1 MMALLDQI
9 NTMKPWTVGYKR
21 CPVCGK
27 GANWY
32 AAGHPA
38 CKDCFLEALE
48 IELIR
53 EDISHWSQQHFSLS
67 LSSSGAMRDRLLA
80 LIHFKD
86 FQTMEDMEKLLIEN
100 LGFDSDHPLA
110 WYTRQKA
117 YEACVFFE
125 DSEKMLK
132 TVLSTKKFG
141 SWQQKA
147 NMVKLC
153 CDINSESPKIIKFI
167 GQMANDPSP
176 NVRSHVAGSIRDNKK
191 AWAKKL
197 CAQLSYDTNALVRE
211 VFERRQYNSETAYNP
226 MPHTWG
232 EEEAGTIERARAVK
246 KQVAPYNKMEMSISY
261 YCDFPIQNQVY
272 SLYLS
277 HLPDLLGKNK
287 YTEKNYTPKELEALK
302 ENTEYSCVRLLS
314 AAVSNDFLFNT
325 ILEKLP
331 EDVVLLIYIMA
342 WECEECESR
351 IAEQKL
357 VQLMEKDLP
366 ADTVAGKKTPLHESV
381 KKDPA
386 YFMFKVTKNY
396 AYYLHDTHF
405 ISINYPLRSF
415 IKERL
420 PPPAFACLTP
430 LADIKGKVERVYED
444 DQGIF
449 RQLPPILS
457 FIAQGNLKFSKSGKE
472 ILKGSLKK
480 MANACGID
488 EFYLGDVNELQY
500 LKTKLLADFFS
511 WMPPWKAKELENLT
525 GFLTTRINQYFSFEG
540 FTGHSSRSIFA
551 HVKRQM
557 DEFDSENAEKN
568 MRKSFKKV
576 LNLLP
581 EKKWIATRD
590 LAMTTF
596 YDGIDFNPFSDAYE
610 FTSLYIT
617 RKLPHYTHRD
627 KVYLQK
633 LPTIDILTLPYIKA
647 MMFLMGA
654 LGIVELGY
662 SAPENNIFRQYNKP
676 WLSIYDGLKYVRLT
690 GFGSYVIGRKKRFTH
705 DIATQS
711 AEIEIDEHKTM
722 LSIYGNDPV
731 KQMVLEAVGQQIT
744 NSSYMVSYQS
754 FLKDCST
761 HEDVE
766 NKIQFFRDNIIA
778 EPPPIWEIFFKEVLA
793 RMNPLEQVPAMSV
806 FRVKP
811 DRELLTL
818 LTRDHILKKYVF
830 RAENHHIVVKTSD
843 FSKVRK
849 RLALLGFFIS

>member
-1 MMALLDQI
+1 MLLDQI
-9 NTMKPWTVGYKR
+9 NTMKPWTIGHKR

-27 GANWY
+27 GANFY
-32 AAGHPA
+32 AAEHPA
-38 CKDCFLEALE
+38 CKDCFLKALE

-53 EDISHWSQQHFSLS
+53 EDISHWSRERFSLS

-80 LIHFKD
+80 LIHFRN
-86 FQTMEDMEKLLIEN
+86 FQSMEDMAELLIDN

-125 DSEKMLK
+125 DSEKMFE

-153 CDINSESPKIIKFI
+153 CDKKSESPKIIQFI

-191 AWAKKL
+191 GWAKKL
-197 CAQLSYDTNALVRE
+197 CAQLRYDKNALVRE
-211 VFERRQYNSETAYNP
+211 VFERIQYNRETAYNP
-226 MPHTWG
+226 KPYIWR
-232 EEEAGTIERARAVK
+232 EEEAGMIERARTIK
-246 KQVAPYNKMEMSISY
+246 KQVAAYNKMEMDIRC
-261 YCDFPIQNQVY
+261 YCDFPMQNQVY
-272 SLYLS
+272 TLYLS
-277 HLPDLLGKNK
+277 HLPDLLDKNK
-287 YTEKNYTPKELEALK
+287 DTEKNYAAKELAALK
-302 ENTEYSCVRLLS
+302 ENTEDSCVRLLA

-331 EDVVLLIYIMA
+331 EDVVALIYIMA
-342 WECEECESR
+342 WECEECESC

-357 VQLMEKDLP
+357 VQLMDKDLP
-366 ADTVAGKKTPLHESV
+366 ADTVADKKTPLHESV

-396 AYYLHDTHF
+396 AYYRHDTHF
-405 ISINYPLRSF
+405 ISISYPLRPF
-415 IKERL
+415 IKKRL
-420 PPPAFACLTP
+420 PPPAFARLVP
-430 LADIKGKVERVYED
+430 LVDIKGKVEWMHED

-457 FIAQGNLKFSKSGKE
+457 FIAQGNLKFTKNGKE
-472 ILKGSLKK
+472 VLKGSLKK
-480 MANACGID
+480 MTNACGID
-488 EFYLGDVNELQY
+488 EFYIDDVNELKY
-500 LKTKLLADFFS
+500 LKTKLLADFFNC
-511 WMPPWKAKELENLT
+511 MPPWKAKELEDPT
-525 GFLTTRINQYFSFEG
+525 GFLKTRINQYFSFEG
-540 FTGHSSRSIFA
+540 FTGHSSRSMFA

-557 DEFDSENAEKN
+557 EDFDSNDAEKN
-568 MRKSFKKV
+568 MRKNFKKV

-590 LAMTTF
+590 LAMTAF
-596 YDGIDFNPFSDAYE
+596 YDGIDFNPFSKAYE

-617 RKLPHYTHRD
+617 RNLPHYTRRD
-627 KVYLQK
+627 NIYLQK

-654 LGIVELGY
+654 LGLVELGY
-662 SAPENNIFRQYNKP
+662 STPENNIFRQYNKS

-690 GFGSYVIGRKKRFTH
+690 EFGSYVIGRKTRFTH
-705 DIATQS
+705 DIVTQS

-731 KQMVLEAVGQQIT
+731 KQMALEALGQQVT

-761 HEDVE
+761 HKDVE

-818 LTRDHILKKYVF
+818 LTRDNILKKYVF
-830 RAENHHIVVKTSD
+830 RAENHHILVKTSD
-843 FSKVRK
+843 FSKVKK
-849 RLALLGFFIS
+849 RLAFLGFFIS